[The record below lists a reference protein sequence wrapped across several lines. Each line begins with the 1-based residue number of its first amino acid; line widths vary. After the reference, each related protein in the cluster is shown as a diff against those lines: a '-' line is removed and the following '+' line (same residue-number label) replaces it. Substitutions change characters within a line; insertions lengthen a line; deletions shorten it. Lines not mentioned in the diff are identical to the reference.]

1 MKHSFQLL
9 HNNKYRTI
17 KPKEREMNE
26 EIPTIAVAH
35 GPKQSRRQDRKGNPT
50 TAKWSHRAKS
60 NRTETWKTEAATAM
74 HKVPE
79 CGDHKG
85 RLSGVFLANMR
96 RSLPKLQSR
105 RPKYFFLSFF
115 LFF

>member
-1 MKHSFQLL
+1 
-9 HNNKYRTI
+9 
-17 KPKEREMNE
+17 MNE

-74 HKVPE
+74 YKVPE
-79 CGDHKG
+79 CRITKGDS
-85 RLSGVFLANMR
+85 LVSFLQTCEEAH
-96 RSLPKLQSR
+96 QSCR
-105 RPKYFFLSFF
+105 AEGQNIFFKKIF
-115 LFF
+115 